1 MLIKE
6 EVRAIE
12 QIPLIIEEQELTK
25 GDLENVISEEL
36 CKI

>member
-6 EVRAIE
+6 EV
-12 QIPLIIEEQELTK
+12 LTIEEQELTRE
-25 GDLENVISEEL
+25 DLENLISEEL